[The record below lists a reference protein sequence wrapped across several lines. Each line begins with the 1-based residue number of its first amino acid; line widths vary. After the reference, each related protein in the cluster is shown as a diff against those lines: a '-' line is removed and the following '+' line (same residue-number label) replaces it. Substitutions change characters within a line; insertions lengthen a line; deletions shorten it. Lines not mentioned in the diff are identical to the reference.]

1 MNKNTDFT
9 VLILRFIFG
18 AILGALLTFVVMIP
32 LIYFN
37 ILIPPKS
44 AVLCIGGTITLIVA
58 ICATIWGDK
67 FLVGFMKVF
76 KFFKYFPCI

>member
-1 MNKNTDFT
+1 MTNNTDLN

-18 AILGALLTFVVMIP
+18 AILGALLTFVLMIP
-32 LIYFN
+32 LIWFN
-37 ILIPPKS
+37 IIIPPKT
-44 AVLCIGGTITLIVA
+44 VVVCIGGAISLIVA

-76 KFFKYFPCI
+76 KFFKYFPCF